1 MKITIW
7 SLEYTDWDN
16 DTIYGQFFFL
26 TRRAAK
32 RFARKYYAAFKE
44 YKMVL
49 GGVPLCLW

>member
-16 DTIYGQFFFL
+16 DTLYGQFFFL

-49 GGVPLCLW
+49 SGVPLCL

>member
-16 DTIYGQFFFL
+16 GTIYEQFFFL

-32 RFARKYYAAFKE
+32 RFARKYCAAFKE
-44 YKMVL
+44 YKMIL
-49 GGVPLCLW
+49 GGVPFHLW

>member
-16 DTIYGQFFFL
+16 NTTYGQFFFL

-32 RFARKYYAAFKE
+32 RFARKHYATFKE

-49 GGVPLCLW
+49 GGMPLYL